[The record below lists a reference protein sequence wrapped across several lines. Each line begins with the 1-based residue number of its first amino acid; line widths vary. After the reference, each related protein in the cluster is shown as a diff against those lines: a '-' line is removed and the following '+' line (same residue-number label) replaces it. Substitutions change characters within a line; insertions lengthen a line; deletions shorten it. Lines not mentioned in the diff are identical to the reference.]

1 MKHLLTQ
8 LLGGQA
14 QRKIFLGACCTH
26 NLDSLSVLCDYNSTK
41 DEASKEQLH
50 VTL

>member
-26 NLDSLSVLCDYNSTK
+26 NLDFNSTK